1 MIIMKFREHEEKSS
15 NYLEVTIYNKTKE
28 IEQQIAEGKADKK
41 DLIRYKNIIRTEI
54 KVKNGKLNS
63 NKSQDQLNN
72 KENIRTKDLETYYNF
87 ESLHKYYSNNDRK
100 IFSTEQYY
108 RIDVAI
114 RKINDSEN
122 VRATMKEKLCSLIR
136 AINFNGYTRAKEIWV
151 DTFSISTFNSH
162 IKKIRELGI
171 NPVTFDNVLNGKKV
185 TYETIPNFSLLDNR
199 EIEFIKRN
207 TIQF

>member
-1 MIIMKFREHEEKSS
+1 MKHKQHKEESS

-28 IEQQIAEGKADKK
+28 IEQKIAEGKADKK

-72 KENIRTKDLETYYNF
+72 KENIRTKDLETYYNL
-87 ESLHKYYSNNDRK
+87 ESLHKYYSNNARK

-162 IKKIRELGI
+162 IKKIIELGI

-207 TIQF
+207 IIQF